1 MKKDTGILLAGGM
14 GVIVGLGIY
23 GLRWFL
29 SKKHIKYQEHY
40 ADYHRNF
47 ESRYSDIDHHGVEFL
62 AMQ

>member
-1 MKKDTGILLAGGM
+1 MKKDTGILLAGSM

-23 GLRWFL
+23 GFKWFL
-29 SKKHIKYQEHY
+29 SRKRSHYQD
-40 ADYHRNF
+40 DYGDFHRNF